1 MAEIASEIAYDL
13 LINVKELQCP
23 LPLLR
28 AKQALV
34 DMQSGQ
40 VLKVVATDDTTKMS
54 FTAYLKKS
62 GDELLKMEEHGGEI
76 HHYIRKK

>member
-13 LINVKELQCP
+13 LIDVKGLQCP

-28 AKQALV
+28 TKQALEG
-34 DMQSGQ
+34 MNSGQ
-40 VLKVVATDDTTKMS
+40 VLKVVATDNTTRMS
-54 FTAYLKKS
+54 FPSYLKGS
-62 GDELLKMEEHGGEI
+62 GDELLKMDDHGKEI